1 MDGHL
6 AGTTQPSAPPSR
18 LLRCRARQWRVLD
31 HPVVAH
37 AAAEFT
43 SGFEDATLQF
53 FDAALPFCRR
63 LIDVGGYL
71 GMLSLY
77 AADRVEEVTVYEPSP
92 SHQAFLQAN
101 LALNPESARR
111 TTIVPA
117 ALAAE
122 AGEHTL
128 YRKAF
133 ADSGASLF
141 PVVERQRLLRGAPEA
156 TVSVLEA
163 APALVEAGLDAAT
176 LLKID
181 IEGAEYEVIP
191 AIADLLHRGLPFLQ
205 VSFHPFN
212 LVAEGPAIAT
222 TLLRL
227 RRMLDV
233 VEALRAYD
241 YWYVPTGEGWRE
253 VTPASL
259 PAFVD
264 SWLLQPKPVAR
275 IATPQYGFIEGLGFS
290 RRRLDLQGVDAP
302 RTGALVPTLGC

>member
-6 AGTTQPSAPPSR
+6 AGTTQPSVPPAC
-18 LLRCRARQWRVLD
+18 LLRCRARQWRVMD

-43 SGFEDATLQF
+43 SGFEDTTLQF

-77 AADRVEEVTVYEPSP
+77 AADRVEEVTVFEPSP
-92 SHQAFLQAN
+92 SHQAFLRAN
-101 LALNPESARR
+101 LALNPELARR
-111 TTIVPA
+111 TTLVPA

-122 AGEHTL
+122 AGERTL

-141 PVVERQRLLRGAPEA
+141 PVVERQSLLRGAPEA
-156 TVSVLEA
+156 TVPVLAA
-163 APALVEAGLDAAT
+163 APALAEAGLDADT

-181 IEGAEYEVIP
+181 IEGAEYAVIP
-191 AIADLLHRGLPFLQ
+191 AIADLLRRDRPFLH

-212 LVAEGPAIAT
+212 LVAEGDPAAT

-233 VEALRAYD
+233 VEALRTYD
-241 YWYVPTGEGWRE
+241 YWYIPTGEGWRE
-253 VTPASL
+253 VTPAAMPGFL
-259 PAFVD
+259 E
-264 SWLLQPKPVAR
+264 SWLLQPKPIAR
-275 IATPQYGFIEGLGFS
+275 IATPQYGLIEGLGFS

-302 RTGALVPTLGC
+302 RTDLLVPTQG

>member
-1 MDGHL
+1 MDSHL
-6 AGTTQPSAPPSR
+6 AGTTLHSAPPAR
-18 LLRCRARQWRVLD
+18 LLRCRARQWHVLD

-43 SGFEDATLQF
+43 SGFEDRTLQF

-77 AADRVEEVTVYEPSP
+77 AADRVEEVTVFEPSP
-92 SHQAFLQAN
+92 SHQAFLRAN
-101 LALNPESARR
+101 LARNPALARR
-111 TTIVPA
+111 TTLVPA

-122 AGEHTL
+122 AGELTL

-141 PVVERQRLLRGAPEA
+141 PVVERQSLLRGEPEA
-156 TVSVLEA
+156 TVPVLAA

-181 IEGAEYEVIP
+181 IEGAEYAVIP
-191 AIADLLHRGLPFLQ
+191 AIADLLHRDLPFLQ

-212 LVAEGPAIAT
+212 LVAEGDPVAT

-253 VTPASL
+253 VTPAIL
-259 PAFVD
+259 PQFLEC
-264 SWLLQPKPVAR
+264 WLLRPKPVGR
-275 IATPQYGFIEGLGFS
+275 IATRQYGFIEGIGFS
-290 RRRLDLQGVDAP
+290 RRRLGLQGVDAP
-302 RTGALVPTLGC
+302 RSGPVVPTQG